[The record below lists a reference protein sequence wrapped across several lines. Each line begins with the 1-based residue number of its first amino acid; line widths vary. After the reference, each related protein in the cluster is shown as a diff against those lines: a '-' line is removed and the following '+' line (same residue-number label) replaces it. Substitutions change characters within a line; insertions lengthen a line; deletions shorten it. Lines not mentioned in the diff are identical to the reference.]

1 MAVDSCVLLD
11 LGLKNCVRV
20 SLKQTDKTI
29 FNQVLEIKNTGDVWQ
44 TNKEEE
50 YNRSLLRK

>member
-44 TNKEEE
+44 TNKEE